1 MSPVLRVEAVSKSFS
16 SVQALSTVNF
26 ELLPGEVHALVG
38 ENGAGK
44 STFIKV
50 LMGVYSKDSGKI
62 FIDEVGQEI
71 RSPVRAKELGL
82 AAVYQDVMLAQH
94 LSIGENFFMGSLP
107 QQLGL
112 IDWKL
117 AYDRTDAFLAELG
130 IDVDA
135 RALVSELTIARQQ
148 LVAIAK
154 VVWQGARIIIFDEP
168 TALLTTAET
177 EMLFGIIHRLKNDG
191 KSVIYISHRME
202 EIFAICDRV
211 TVFKDGAYITT
222 LKTNETNKDH
232 LISLMVGRDVAEA
245 FPPRRY
251 HSGETILE
259 VRNFSSAGRFD
270 KISFALHYGEIF
282 GIYGLIGAGRTELVR
297 ALFGADPHDGGT
309 IILAGKSVN
318 PRRPSQMIRQG
329 FGLISEDRKRQ
340 SLALPLDIRTNINLV
355 KHRDRTTVGF
365 IRDSAEQE
373 ATEKYIRHLDIRT
386 TSPYQKVM
394 NLSGGNQQKVVIGKW
409 LSIHPRILL
418 FDEPTIGVDVGAR
431 IEIYRL
437 MQQLVDEGK
446 AIIVI
451 SSYLPEVI
459 ALSDRIMV
467 MHEGRSMGI
476 VQRSETSEE
485 TLLRM
490 ASGLER
496 RANSGASL

>member
-16 SVQALSTVNF
+16 AVQALSAVNF
-26 ELLPGEVHALVG
+26 ELLPGEIHALVG

-44 STFIKV
+44 STLIKI
-50 LMGVYSKDSGKI
+50 LMGVYAKDSGKI
-62 FIDEVGQEI
+62 LIDEVAQEI

-82 AAVYQDVMLAQH
+82 AAVYQDVMLAQY
-94 LSIGENFFMGSLP
+94 LSVGENFFMGSLP
-107 QQLGL
+107 QRLGL

-117 AYDRTDAFLAELG
+117 AYCRTDAFLAELG
-130 IDVDA
+130 IEVDA
-135 RALVSELTIARQQ
+135 RALISELTVARQQ

-177 EMLFGIIHRLKNDG
+177 GMLFGIIRRLKNDG
-191 KSVIYISHRME
+191 KAVIYISHRME

-211 TVFKDGAYITT
+211 TVLKDGAYVTT
-222 LKTNETNKDH
+222 LKTSETNKEH
-232 LISLMVGRDVAEA
+232 LISLMVGRDVTEA
-245 FPPRRY
+245 FPARRY
-251 HSGETILE
+251 HSGKTVLE
-259 VRNFSSAGRFD
+259 VKNLSSSGRFD
-270 KISFALHYGEIF
+270 KIDFALHYGEIL

-297 ALFGADPHDGGT
+297 ALFGADPHDSGT
-309 IILAGKSVN
+309 IILAGKPVN
-318 PRRPSQMIRQG
+318 PGHPIQMIRRG
-329 FGLISEDRKRQ
+329 FGLICEDRKRQ

-355 KHRDRTTVGF
+355 NHRERTTMGF
-365 IRDSAEQE
+365 IRDGAEKE
-373 ATEKYIRHLDIRT
+373 VTEKYIRRLDIRT
-386 TSPYQKVM
+386 TSPYQQVAH
-394 NLSGGNQQKVVIGKW
+394 LSGGNQQKVVIGKW
-409 LSIHPRILL
+409 LSIQPRILL

-476 VQRSETSEE
+476 VQRSEASEE

-496 RANSGASL
+496 HMNSGVAL